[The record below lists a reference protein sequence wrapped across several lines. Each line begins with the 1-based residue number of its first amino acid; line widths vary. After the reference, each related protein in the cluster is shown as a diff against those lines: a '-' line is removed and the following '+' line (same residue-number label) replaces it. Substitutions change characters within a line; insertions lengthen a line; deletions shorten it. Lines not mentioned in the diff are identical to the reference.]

1 MWTDLG
7 KTLQLF
13 VKRTTKQGA
22 CLMQQQA
29 RDDLGHPCW
38 QLLLP
43 HHADLLQLAP
53 FRLVE
58 YFVR

>member
-1 MWTDLG
+1 
-7 KTLQLF
+7 
-13 VKRTTKQGA
+13 
-22 CLMQQQA
+22 MQQQA